1 MCVELPQYKNRWHFK
16 DANWVAIRDAIED
29 FDCNL
34 LQQHS
39 VDSSVE
45 LFVKFLQDLMQAHI
59 PQSVKEVRKAT
70 LPWLNDRCNH
80 AIARK
85 HAAEGSPAYIL
96 ACSECSQ
103 VLFEEKQKHMQKL
116 KTQMEELP
124 RSSKRWWSIMK
135 QLLNRQG
142 SPSFF
147 PPMKNNNGD

>member
-135 QLLNRQG
+135 QLLSRQG
-142 SPSFF
+142 SP
-147 PPMKNNNGD
+147 